1 MKLTQTIY
9 ICSILVYKFT
19 TCGSKGRLG
28 PSNRS
33 CEAAYTNSTVSV
45 IVVNDT
51 HMDGVQIWHVPETGV
66 YTYVFNNIGEN
77 YNIMRHKHNKTLDGV
92 IIF

>member
-1 MKLTQTIY
+1 MYNNIY
-9 ICSILVYKFT
+9 IQRFLFLVYKFT

-51 HMDGVQIWHVPETGV
+51 YMDGVQIWHIPETGV
-66 YTYVFNNIGEN
+66 YT
-77 YNIMRHKHNKTLDGV
+77 
-92 IIF
+92 